1 MDKQELRKF
10 VNKIFAK
17 KGYAPVKKF
26 GAEFADG
33 ILFERLFNAVY
44 DEKIN
49 CGLRTSAL
57 VEDRLLNWNKINQ
70 AICFNYLQ

>member
-1 MDKQELRKF
+1 

-17 KGYAPVKKF
+17 KGYPPVKKF

-49 CGLRTSAL
+49 CRLTPSNL
-57 VEDRLLNWNKINQ
+57 VEDRLLNWNKIN
-70 AICFNYLQ
+70 